1 MIKFKANTVLLIF
14 VSFILIAC
22 NLSKKEQNDIPEKDW
37 ILANLLE
44 EKSENIK
51 IHGNP
56 IVVKSP
62 YGKAVY
68 FDGIDDAIFLDQ
80 MPLKGATSF
89 TIEMIFNPSD
99 VEASFE
105 QRIVHLGE
113 VSKDRMLLEIRAVKN
128 NWYFDGFVASEN
140 NKKALIDE
148 KLVHPLGKW
157 YHVALV
163 VTPATITTYVNG
175 KKELQDAFPFKPFNS
190 GKSSLGVRLNKR
202 SWFKGSVFK
211 VRISSKALHPNN
223 FISLEKLIK

>member
-1 MIKFKANTVLLIF
+1 MIRIKVNTVLLIF

-22 NLSKKEQNDIPEKDW
+22 NLSKKEQNDISEKDW

-44 EKSENIK
+44 RKSENII

-56 IVVKSP
+56 KVVKSP
-62 YGKAVY
+62 YGEAVY
-68 FDGIDDAIFLDQ
+68 FDGVDDALFLDQ
-80 MPLKGATSF
+80 MPLKGAKSF
-89 TIEMIFNPSD
+89 TIEMVFNPSEID
-99 VEASFE
+99 APFE

-113 VSKDRMLLEIRAVKN
+113 VSKDRMLLEIRAIEN

-140 NKKALIDE
+140 NKKTLLDE
-148 KLVHPLGKW
+148 KLIHPLGKW

-163 VTPATITTYVNG
+163 VTPTTITTYVNG

-211 VRISSKALHPNN
+211 VRISPKALQPNN